1 MALTIH
7 DSLSGEP
14 RPVRRRP
21 GRPVGMY
28 VCGPTVYAPAHVG
41 HARTYLYFDVLRRTL
56 EGTGVPVRHVMNLT
70 DFEDKIVIRAASEGE
85 GWRSLGRREGRGFLR
100 DLHALGALRPHRTPR
115 SSENL
120 PAILTVAQ
128 ALARTGRVEQR
139 DGAWYYD
146 PPPDPPGA
154 NFPIANDLLRHA
166 VLDPGVPIPAT
177 NESLREFVI
186 WKRQDPPAP
195 SWPGPFGRGV
205 PGWHLECFAMARRF
219 IGIPVDIHGGGA
231 DLVYPHH
238 YAENEVALALR
249 GLPVAR
255 TFVHTG
261 FVTANGAKMSKSTG
275 TLVGLRAALEEFGS
289 DALRWYLLDAPYH
302 QRLPWDHAAAARARE
317 EFASLRSTFRSSTRR
332 SAGGG
337 VPARELAALPRRIA
351 EDLSVNLGVEHAF
364 DRLRAWAERLRSTG
378 SGSIADA
385 TGVQVR
391 SSYAKI
397 GALLGL
403 RLV

>member
-1 MALTIH
+1 MVLELH
-7 DSLSGEP
+7 DSLTGST

-21 GRPVGMY
+21 GRPLGMY

-56 EGTGVPVRHVMNLT
+56 EAAGVPVRHVMNLT
-70 DFEDKIVIRAASEGE
+70 DFEDKIVVRADSEGDS
-85 GWRSLGRREGRGFLR
+85 WRSLGRREGRGFLS
-100 DLHALGALRPHRTPR
+100 DLRALGTLPPHRTPR

-120 PAILTVAQ
+120 PAILTVAE

-146 PPPDPPGA
+146 PPSDPPGK
-154 NFPIANDLLRHA
+154 NFPVASDLLRHA
-166 VLDPGVPIPAT
+166 VLDPGVPEPPTDEA
-177 NESLREFVI
+177 LREFVI

-195 SWPGPFGRGV
+195 SWPSPFGRGV

-249 GLPVAR
+249 GTPVSR

-261 FVTANGAKMSKSTG
+261 FVTSNGAKMSKSTG
-275 TLVGLRAALEEFGS
+275 TLVGLRGALEEFGP

-302 QRLPWDHAAAARARE
+302 QRVAWDPDAAARARE
-317 EFASLRSTFRSSTRR
+317 EFRAVRKTLLNSARPSSR
-332 SAGGG
+332 GG
-337 VPARELAALPRRIA
+337 VPVRELEALPRAIA
-351 EDLSVNLGVEHAF
+351 QDLGRNLGVESAF
-364 DRLRAWAERLRSTG
+364 DRLRAWTERLRG
-378 SGSIADA
+378 SASGTIVGASRGEIR
-385 TGVQVR
+385 QN
-391 SSYAKI
+391 YARI

-403 RLV
+403 RLT